1 MMQRVEHLL
10 SRISQHLLAVFE
22 GADSVVSQI
31 HYAVGVDIVC
41 QFAFFPFRILVE
53 TVEGIHFLYQHT
65 VCIESLV
72 AVSGDVGIVG
82 CCESSLA

>member
-10 SRISQHLLAVFE
+10 GRISQHLLAVFE
-22 GADSVVSQI
+22 GADSVISQI

-41 QFAFFPFRILVE
+41 QFAFFKFRIL
-53 TVEGIHFLYQHT
+53 VEGIHFLYQHT
-65 VCIESLV
+65 VCIESLI